1 MGIGVEGKKK
11 KECLVPLQITA
22 EIIAGEE
29 KCEKV
34 CWASSTLF
42 FTHLG
47 PSFFFPLLKLL
58 RYFMRGGVRAED

>member
-1 MGIGVEGKKK
+1 M
-11 KECLVPLQITA
+11 PLQITA

-42 FTHLG
+42 FMHLG
-47 PSFFFPLLKLL
+47 PSFFFS
-58 RYFMRGGVRAED
+58 FAEAGMVFYERRSEAGRLTEIM